1 MTIDVAALAARFTAA
16 GHQVVVENGALVVD
30 RASLVAVATDLRDHA
45 ETRLDYLANLCAVDW
60 PAKGHLEVVTH
71 LYSVEKRTGPL
82 TLKVRTGDR
91 AGDANVPSLTPIWR
105 GAEYQEREAYDLYG
119 VIFAGHPDLRRILMW
134 DEFEDFPM
142 RKDYVPPDD
151 HEWEPTPHGE
161 VLQAAAKARGGEVA

>member
-1 MTIDVAALAARFTAA
+1 VSGAVELDGIAARLP
-16 GHQVVVENGALVVD
+16 GVVVENGCLVVD
-30 RASLVAVATDLRDHA
+30 RAALVAVATALRDDP
-45 ETRLDYLANLCAVDW
+45 EWRFDYLANLCAVDW
-60 PAKGHLEVVTH
+60 PKKGHLEVVSH

-91 AGDANVPSLTPIWR
+91 AGDAKMPSLTPIWR

-119 VIFAGHPDLRRILMW
+119 VIFEGHPDLRRILMW

-151 HEWEPTPHGE
+151 HDWEPTPHGD
-161 VLQAAAKARGGEVA
+161 VLDAVAKRVGAK